1 MLLFIWEITG
11 EEIGIAMI
19 SGSRRESHAI
29 RIQLINRNQTDS
41 IYPPMN
47 LFEVWTCKN
56 ERIQQLNF
64 CCDVFVAGR
73 DWNVWI

>member
-19 SGSRRESHAI
+19 SRTRSRRESYAI
-29 RIQLINRNQTDS
+29 RIQLINRNQNQFDLRT
-41 IYPPMN
+41 PPPPPIN

-56 ERIQQLNF
+56 ERIQQLLL
-64 CCDVFVAGR
+64 
-73 DWNVWI
+73 